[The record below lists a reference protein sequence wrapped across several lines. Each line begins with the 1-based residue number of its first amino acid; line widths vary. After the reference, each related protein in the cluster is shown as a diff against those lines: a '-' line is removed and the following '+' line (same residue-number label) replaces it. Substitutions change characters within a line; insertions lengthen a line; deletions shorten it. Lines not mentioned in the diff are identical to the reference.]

1 MFKVMKYKYIPSK
14 KERKLLRLLCHIS
27 KNLYNST
34 LYVLR
39 MEYFKTKKVISYYEL
54 NKILDCSIVT
64 TYNVGWYFEDD
75 LLEKR
80 IQMKRRL

>member
-34 LYVLR
+34 LYALR

-54 NKILDCSIVT
+54 NKILKTNENFHI
-64 TYNVGWYFEDD
+64 
-75 LLEKR
+75 
-80 IQMKRRL
+80 